1 VPVSPVVHTRVKK
14 LLTSLPHKHRRLDP
28 VPRAEQMRVAV
39 DAMGGDNAP
48 AVEVAGVVEA
58 CREFGLSV
66 TLVGDKD
73 RLEAELAKH
82 SVSGLDIDIFHASEV
97 IGMHDSASDAVRKKR
112 DSSVRRAFELVKD
125 GKACAAVSAGNS
137 GATMASGMFVLKR
150 ITGIERPAIA
160 QLFPTLKGQTLVLDI
175 GGNVDCKPLH
185 LVQFAIMGEVYARYA
200 MGIAAPRVGLLSNG
214 EEDSK
219 GNELT
224 RETNAILRK
233 TSLNYCGYIEGR
245 DIFAGA
251 VDVVV
256 CDGFVGNIVLKLSE
270 GLADAAG
277 KMLKREIVKSW
288 VSKIG
293 YLFVR
298 GAFDRFKKIVDY
310 AEYGG
315 APLLGING
323 VGMICHGGSNVK
335 AIKNAIKFAHE
346 YAKNGV
352 SEHVSEKL
360 SENCSVLTRN
370 DSQPPAAV
378 VSEFEP

>member
-1 VPVSPVVHTRVKK
+1 
-14 LLTSLPHKHRRLDP
+14 
-28 VPRAEQMRVAV
+28 
-39 DAMGGDNAP
+39 
-48 AVEVAGVVEA
+48 
-58 CREFGLSV
+58 
-66 TLVGDKD
+66 
-73 RLEAELAKH
+73 
-82 SVSGLDIDIFHASEV
+82 
-97 IGMHDSASDAVRKKR
+97 
-112 DSSVRRAFELVKD
+112 
-125 GKACAAVSAGNS
+125 
-137 GATMASGMFVLKR
+137 
-150 ITGIERPAIA
+150 
-160 QLFPTLKGQTLVLDI
+160 
-175 GGNVDCKPLH
+175 
-185 LVQFAIMGEVYARYA
+185 VYARYA
-200 MGIAAPRVGLLSNG
+200 MGIASPRVGLLSNG

-224 RETNAILRK
+224 RETNTSLRK

-245 DIFAGA
+245 DIFAGT

-298 GAFDRFKKIVDY
+298 SAFDRFKKIVDY

-323 VGMICHGGSNVK
+323 VGMICHGGSNAK
-335 AIKNAIKFAHE
+335 AIKNAIRFAHE

-352 SEHVSEKL
+352 SAHVSEKL
-360 SENCSVLTRN
+360 SENDSVSIRN
-370 DSQPPAAV
+370 DSQPSAAAAMEHM
-378 VSEFEP
+378 S